1 MHSDLEKAVKILEAG
16 GLVAIPTETVYGLAA
31 DAENEAAVK
40 SIYAAKNRPAT
51 HPLIVHVASAE
62 ALPYWAREIPEDAKK
77 LTEAFWPGPLT
88 IVLKRFDA
96 GKGRGL
102 AAPSANTFGKI
113 SPTTAQHV
121 RDDLGEKPEGK
132 TNFILDGGECTVGI
146 ESTILDLTGEAPR
159 ILREG
164 DVSGEMISKVIGKP
178 VEHGAIGASPRVSG
192 SMKSHYAPEHVLKI
206 VSADDLPGETQF
218 LARHFKT
225 FSLIAP
231 EKIAKRFST
240 VAEKVRGYK
249 DAKELQVNL
258 YKWLHELDHDGGDV
272 IFAVEPELTDSS
284 AGVLDRLTRAA
295 AERPNKE
302 SK

>member
-1 MHSDLEKAVKILEAG
+1 M
-16 GLVAIPTETVYGLAA
+16 
-31 DAENEAAVK
+31 
-40 SIYAAKNRPAT
+40 
-51 HPLIVHVASAE
+51 
-62 ALPYWAREIPEDAKK
+62 
-77 LTEAFWPGPLT
+77 
-88 IVLKRFDA
+88 
-96 GKGRGL
+96 
-102 AAPSANTFGKI
+102 
-113 SPTTAQHV
+113 
-121 RDDLGEKPEGK
+121 
-132 TNFILDGGECTVGI
+132 
-146 ESTILDLTGEAPR
+146 
-159 ILREG
+159 
-164 DVSGEMISKVIGKP
+164 
-178 VEHGAIGASPRVSG
+178 
-192 SMKSHYAPEHVLKI
+192 
-206 VSADDLPGETQF
+206 LPGETQF

-258 YKWLHELDHDGGDV
+258 YKWLHELDRDGGDV